1 MDIPREI
8 WREVLSFHQSPEAKG
23 VSRTLDTIET
33 DLTGERAMYI
43 IRRYGRRPITNIIN
57 ADDADAIRF
66 MVSHSH
72 LFHLDTRDHVLIIDY
87 VVRKRM
93 RRTFSL
99 MVKKQSWSYY
109 HDTMVRVCI
118 KHNLF
123 SYVLMALSRIY
134 NPPYVKYAIYAIQNK
149 NTSMAEFFIRKA
161 PLITDNDM
169 EVLFVQSLTHGQ
181 YIITTDILD
190 MGIDNYDMIME
201 TLEIDAEKIPSDVMI
216 TILEYVMENHD
227 IAVTYDRL
235 INIAKYLI
243 ISHRMDPDMT
253 VYMVTLF
260 GRIGKEETGI
270 MEIGRTS
277 VYHNNLLVFTVLLDN
292 GLDRE
297 KLLSTLNRDRI
308 PADMRN
314 MVIRG
319 RI

>member
-1 MDIPREI
+1 MDIPQEI

-33 DLTGERAMYI
+33 DLTGERARYI
-43 IRRYGRRPITNIIN
+43 IRRYGTKPITNIIN
-57 ADDADAIRF
+57 ADDSDAIRF
-66 MVSHSH
+66 IVSHSH
-72 LFHLDTRDHVLIIDY
+72 LFNLDMRDHVLIVDY

-93 RRTFSL
+93 RRTFSI

-109 HDTMVRVCI
+109 HDTMVKACI
-118 KHNLF
+118 KNNLF

-134 NPPYVKYAIYAIQNK
+134 NPSYVKYAEYAIQYK

-169 EVLFVQSLTHGQ
+169 EVLFDQSLAHGQ
-181 YIITTDILD
+181 YIITMDILD
-190 MGIDNYDMIME
+190 MGIDSYDDIMD
-201 TLEIDAEKIPSDVMI
+201 TLEIDAQKIPSDVMI
-216 TILEYVMENHD
+216 TVIEYVMENHD
-227 IAVTYDRL
+227 TAITYGR
-235 INIAKYLI
+235 IISIAKSLI
-243 ISHRMDPDMT
+243 ISHRIDPDMT

-260 GRIGKEETGI
+260 DRIGKKETGL
-270 MEIGRTS
+270 MEMGRIS
-277 VYHNNLLVFTVLLDN
+277 VYHNNLLVFAVLLDN
-292 GLDRE
+292 GLNRE

-308 PADMRN
+308 PRDMRN